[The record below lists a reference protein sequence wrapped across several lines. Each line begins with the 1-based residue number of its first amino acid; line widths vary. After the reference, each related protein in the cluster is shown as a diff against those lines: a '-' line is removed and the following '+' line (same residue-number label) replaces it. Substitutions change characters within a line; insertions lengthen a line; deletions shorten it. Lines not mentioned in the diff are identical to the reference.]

1 MCNLGVSRG
10 NRANNQ
16 TSWRLKASDISSH
29 SQHLRPLR
37 PTPSSPPPFCL
48 RSLANSPPKT
58 ITSFLWRWEG
68 IPRHGEDR
76 LTPCGHELHL
86 PQSTGL
92 QSHSSGLGKSAVVP
106 APASRE
112 RGEGSGEKRAGTVRE
127 DCECRA
133 APGAQEPAGRRGPDG
148 SVDSF

>member
-10 NRANNQ
+10 NRANTQ
-16 TSWRLKASDISSH
+16 TSWRLKASDTSSQ

-48 RSLANSPPKT
+48 QSLANSPPKT

-76 LTPCGHELHL
+76 LTPCGRELPL
-86 PQSTGL
+86 RQSTGL
-92 QSHSSGLGKSAVVP
+92 QSHSSGLGKSAVFP

-112 RGEGSGEKRAGTVRE
+112 RGEASWTVRE

-133 APGAQEPAGRRGPDG
+133 APGAQEPAGRRGADG
-148 SVDSF
+148 LVDSF